1 MARSRASDYDHK
13 RLAIL
18 NRSAELFSA
27 YGYDGASMNRI
38 AEACGVSKANLY
50 HYYKDKEGLLFDV
63 IRFHLQE
70 LLDVVEAADDPALS
84 PEARLRALCTAL
96 LEAYRG
102 ADSQHNV
109 QITSL
114 RLLPADRQ
122 AELKGMERELVT
134 TFSDAVIGIAP
145 QLKGSKLLK
154 PVTMSLF
161 GMINWHYLWFKN
173 TGTVTRAD
181 YADLVTRLISDGT
194 RNLLKQPSRAQP
206 KTQPKTQPKAPSK
219 TSKRAAAAG

>member
-1 MARSRASDYDHK
+1 METNTDPFSQFTDEWRRFTVRSWFPEHIESDRKLAQSIDEAWQSSMAS
-13 RLAIL
+13 
-18 NRSAELFSA
+18 E
-27 YGYDGASMNRI
+27 GAVRRWCVRI
-38 AEACGVSKANLY
+38 EDWLVSK
-50 HYYKDKEGLLFDV
+50 
-63 IRFHLQE
+63 
-70 LLDVVEAADDPALS
+70 LS

-161 GMINWHYLWFKN
+161 GMFNWHYLWFKN

-206 KTQPKTQPKAPSK
+206 KTQPKAQPKAPSK